1 MKVAE
6 GEKIIGI
13 DLGTTNS
20 VVAVMEGGE
29 VKVIPNQE
37 GNRLTPSVVA
47 FTDKGDR
54 LVGDPAKRQAITNP
68 RRTVY
73 SIKRFM
79 GRRHNEVLNE
89 EKLVP
94 YKVVGGPGELVK
106 VDIDGKTYT
115 PPEIS
120 AMILRKLKEAAE
132 AYLGHTV
139 RKAVITV
146 PAYFNDAQ
154 RQATMDAAQIAG
166 FDTEWEIED
175 PKTGKKTRQRMRI
188 INEPT
193 AASLA
198 YGLDKKKNEKIAV
211 FDLGGGTFD
220 ISILD
225 VGDGVFE
232 VKSTNGDTHLG
243 GDDWDQVLI
252 DYIADEFKKEHGI
265 DLRKDQMAL
274 QRLKEAAERAKK
286 DLSQAATTDIN
297 LPFITAD
304 SSGPKHLMMS
314 ITRSKFE
321 QLTDHLTERCRGP
334 VLKALQDAGYKPSD
348 IDEVVLVGGMTRV
361 PRVQAIVKEIFGKE
375 GHKGVNPDEVVAIG
389 AAIQGAQLML
399 GSKADVLLLDV
410 TPLSLGIE
418 TLGGVL
424 TKLIERNTTIPTT
437 RKETFSTA
445 EDNQTAVTI
454 RVFQG
459 ESPIAESPSNRLLGQ
474 FNLED
479 IPPAPRG
486 MPKIEVAFDIDHN
499 GILHVSAKDL
509 GTGKEKKIRIES
521 SSGISQAD
529 VEKMAREAESHAEED
544 KRKRELIDARNQAD
558 QIIYQMEKLLKDNAA
573 KLSDAD
579 KAPIQSAIEKLKQ
592 TASRDDVAAIRQA
605 IEELQQ
611 ASHAMAQHLYSQ
623 GQGGPGA
630 GGAGPGAGPSTDG
643 HGGPGAGGPSGGKE
657 DVIDAEFEV
666 KK

>member
-1 MKVAE
+1 MAE
-6 GEKIIGI
+6 EKIIGI

-68 RRTVY
+68 RRTIY

-79 GRRHNEVLNE
+79 GRRRKEVTSE

-94 YKVVGGPGELVK
+94 YKIVGGAEEAARVE
-106 VDIDGKTYT
+106 IDGTTYT

-120 AMILRKLKEAAE
+120 AMVLRKLKEAAE

-139 RKAVITV
+139 RKAVVTV

-154 RQATMDAAQIAG
+154 RQATLEAAKIAG

-175 PKTGKKTRQRMRI
+175 PATGKKTRQRMRI

-198 YGLDKKKNEKIAV
+198 YGLEKQKNERIAV

-225 VGDGVFE
+225 VGDGVFQ
-232 VKSTNGDTHLG
+232 VLSTNGDTHLG
-243 GDDWDQVLI
+243 GDDFDQVLI
-252 DYIADEFKKEHGI
+252 DWVAEEFKKDHGI

-286 DLSQAATTDIN
+286 DLSQQATTDIN

-304 SSGPKHLMMS
+304 ASGPKHLQMS
-314 ITRSKFE
+314 LSRSKFE
-321 QLTDHLTERCRGP
+321 QLVDHLVERCRKP
-334 VLKALQDAGYKPSD
+334 VLQALQDAKLKPSD

-361 PRVQAIVKEIFGKE
+361 PKVQRLVKEIFGKE
-375 GHKGVNPDEVVAIG
+375 GHKGVNPDEVVAVG
-389 AAIQGAQLML
+389 AAIQGAQLLL
-399 GSKADVLLLDV
+399 GSKSEVLLVDV

-418 TLGGVL
+418 TLGGRL
-424 TKLIERNTTIPTT
+424 TRLIERNSSIPTE
-437 RKETFSTA
+437 KKDVFSTA
-445 EDNQTAVTI
+445 ADNQTAVT
-454 RVFQG
+454 VSVYQG
-459 ESPIAESPSNRLLGQ
+459 ESEIAKSPSNRFLGQ
-474 FNLED
+474 FDLTG
-479 IPPAPRG
+479 IRPAPRG
-486 MPKIEVAFDIDHN
+486 EPRIEVTFAIDKN
-499 GILHVSAKDL
+499 GILEVRAKDL
-509 GTGKEKKIRIES
+509 DTQKEAKIEIKG
-521 SSGISQAD
+521 SSGLD
-529 VEKMAREAESHAEED
+529 PHEVERMRKEAEAHAAED
-544 KRKRELIDARNQAD
+544 RRKVELIEARNHADAIIFSLEKQLKELGDKIGAGDRQA
-558 QIIYQMEKLLKDNAA
+558 IL
-573 KLSDAD
+573 
-579 KAPIQSAIEKLKQ
+579 SAIERTKQ
-592 TASRDDVAAIRQA
+592 AASGEDVQAIRQA
-605 IEELQQ
+605 VSDLQVAAQ
-611 ASHAMAQHLYSQ
+611 AMAQHVHRPA
-623 GQGGPGA
+623 GEGGEGTA
-630 GGAGPGAGPSTDG
+630 GGEGK
-643 HGGPGAGGPSGGKE
+643 GKE